1 MTEQH
6 QSSLPGKREHITP
19 IRVLDAL
26 KVLATTPGMPEALIQ
41 GYSIHGEPFL
51 AFIAGTGA
59 VMAPG
64 DELIDLFN
72 ASHVISGRHFSEA
85 YRRLV
90 LYHADEDLDFK
101 HGGNDGE
108 SAVDILKEFADG
120 LKELIDEKY
129 LFIEGSDYWYVF
141 DSHAIERALE

>member
-6 QSSLPGKREHITP
+6 QSSLPEKRERITP
-19 IRVLDAL
+19 VRVLDAL
-26 KVLATTPGMPEALIQ
+26 KILATTPGLPDVLIQ
-41 GYSIHGEPFL
+41 GYSMHGEPFL
-51 AFIAGTGA
+51 AFIAGTDG
-59 VMAPG
+59 VIVPG

-101 HGGNDGE
+101 HGGKDGE

-120 LKELIDEKY
+120 
-129 LFIEGSDYWYVF
+129 
-141 DSHAIERALE
+141 